1 MPTKTNDYKRAYI
14 WQLPVRIF
22 HWVNAWA
29 ITGLVATGF
38 IIANPPGI
46 ISSKEATEQ
55 FWFGY
60 VREIHFICAY
70 LLVAVMILRVYFA
83 FKGNKYANWRVFLP
97 FKKEGFKRMWHVIKY
112 DIFLQ
117 NEETNN
123 SPTGAVGH
131 NSVAAASYLVMF
143 FMGLVMIATGFAMY
157 APTSTWFLPKMFGW
171 VVNLLG
177 GDFNVR
183 TIHHITTWAFI
194 LFAIVHVY
202 LVFFHDWLEGL
213 GETSAMVSG
222 YKFVRTERVRKD
234 EIANDVKEV
243 VINTGNQEENKKI

>member
-38 IIANPPGI
+38 IIGNPPGI
-46 ISSKEATEQ
+46 ISTKEASNQ

-60 VREIHFICAY
+60 IREIHFMCAY

-83 FKGNKYANWRVFLP
+83 FKGNKYANWRVFFP

-117 NEETNN
+117 NEETHG

-143 FMGLVMIATGFAMY
+143 FMALIMIATGFAMY
-157 APTSTWFLPKMFGW
+157 APTSTWFFPKMFGW
-171 VVNLLG
+171 VVNVAG
-177 GDFNVR
+177 GDLNVR
-183 TIHHITTWAFI
+183 SIHHFTTWTFI
-194 LFAIVHVY
+194 LFAIVHIY

-222 YKFVRTERVRKD
+222 YKFVRTERVKKED
-234 EIANDVKEV
+234 ELTGTEITNQ
-243 VINTGNQEENKKI
+243 NTAQAEDLS

>member
-1 MPTKTNDYKRAYI
+1 MSKKTNDYKRAYI
-14 WQLPVRIF
+14 WQLPIRIF

-38 IIANPPGI
+38 IIGNPPGL
-46 ISSKEATEQ
+46 ISTKEATNQ

-60 VREIHFICAY
+60 VREIHFMCAY

-83 FKGNKYANWRVFLP
+83 FKGNKYANWRIFFP
-97 FKKEGFKRMWHVIKY
+97 FKKEGFKRMWHVIKF

-117 NEETNN
+117 NEETHG

-143 FMGLVMIATGFAMY
+143 FMGLIMIGTGFAMY
-157 APTSTWFLPKMFGW
+157 APTSTWFFPKMFGW
-171 VVNLLG
+171 VTNLVG

-183 TIHHITTWAFI
+183 AIHHFTTWTFI
-194 LFAIVHVY
+194 LFAIVHIY

-222 YKFVRTERVRKD
+222 YKFVRTERIKKD
-234 EIANDVKEV
+234 ENELLETETANQDPIK
-243 VINTGNQEENKKI
+243 TTDL

>member
-14 WQLPVRIF
+14 WQLPIRIF
-22 HWVNAWA
+22 HWVNAWS
-29 ITGLVATGF
+29 ITGLVLSGF
-38 IIANPPGI
+38 IIGNPPGI
-46 ISSKEATEQ
+46 MSRNEPSGQ

-60 VREIHFICAY
+60 IRELHFICAY
-70 LLVAVMILRVYFA
+70 LLIAVMILRVYFA

-97 FKKEGFKRMWHVIKY
+97 FKKQGLQRMWHVIKY

-117 NEETNN
+117 NEHTNN
-123 SPTGAVGH
+123 AAAGVVGH
-131 NSVAAASYLVMF
+131 NSVAAFSYLIMF

-157 APTSTWFLPKMFGW
+157 APASTWFLPKMFGW
-171 VVNLLG
+171 VVNLVG

-183 TIHHITTWAFI
+183 TIHHFTTWTFI
-194 LFAIVHVY
+194 LFAIVHIY

-222 YKFVRTERVRKD
+222 YKFVRKERVKTD
-234 EIANDVKEV
+234 ENDEEQKLIKTEEK
-243 VINTGNQEENKKI
+243 NQGSV

>member
-60 VREIHFICAY
+60 VRGIHFICAY

-183 TIHHITTWAFI
+183 TIHHITTWTFI

-234 EIANDVKEV
+234 EIADDVKEV